1 MDSQVLVADLLRTE
15 AEFPK
20 LMNLARHRHDAF
32 RGEILSF
39 SEELLGHMKTMEES
53 LL

>member
-15 AEFPK
+15 AEFLK

-32 RGEILSF
+32 RARFFQKSC
-39 SEELLGHMKTMEES
+39 SDT
-53 LL
+53 